1 MRGISSFENNASNPT
16 AKGMVLIMMLN
27 KIKSSITAKVA
38 VNFTLL
44 TLVLIIIMS
53 VSSFVYSRMPIKQ
66 SFISMSGVVIN
77 NNADNLDNMFRRT
90 TLIMDML
97 ESGGL
102 NFTSYLMEYDD
113 NIISDFARYNNLEKE
128 LMKNFD
134 ISLSQTGI
142 ATFFVD
148 RDIPMAKIFPNSYYG
163 ISSRVSIGAPRL
175 LLSRSNT
182 AEQEDWYWR
191 TVESESVCVF
201 KSPSNEDMIYIAKE
215 IHAFYEQEY
224 TRLGVFLMGIDVSWM
239 ARNFDMSKLTDGTV
253 LLLADSSGEIIYS
266 NVSGEEGKNI
276 RDMIPNDQELTDGA
290 NELNI
295 GQKRSL
301 IYKNSLYEK
310 LNLITIMPIS
320 EIDAFANSQVI
331 AIIMLAALMLAAG
344 VVLSIFLSRTVV
356 RPIVDLSRHME
367 PSGELRTI
375 STVGVGR
382 DEIGVIYKNYNTLI
396 SNITL
401 LIQQTIEAAELE
413 KESRFKMLQAQINPH
428 FIYNTLDTIC
438 CISLVRGQ
446 DDVAEIMSSLAG
458 LIRYNVKD
466 PDDMVSV
473 EQELEQIYNYVKI
486 RKYEDERKI
495 ELYTKLDAGIENLL
509 IPKMIIQPLVENSFF
524 YATDVEISF
533 AVDGGSLIISVAD
546 NGQGDSAERI
556 NRHLTGE
563 ITLSRNNSGLGI
575 RNVLERIQVKFGDE
589 YGLRYERTSEGYTR
603 AVITIPRLKK

>member
-1 MRGISSFENNASNPT
+1 
-16 AKGMVLIMMLN
+16 MMLN